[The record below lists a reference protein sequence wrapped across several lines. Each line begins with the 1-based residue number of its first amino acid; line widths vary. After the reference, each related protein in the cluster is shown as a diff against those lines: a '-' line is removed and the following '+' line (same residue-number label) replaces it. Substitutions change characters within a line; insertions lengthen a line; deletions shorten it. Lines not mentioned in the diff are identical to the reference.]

1 MFTVEVPKALRFKTT
16 LPYSDAEEMCVLGR
30 LAFLLIWLDVFHDS
44 DSNWSVN
51 SFVASPPLFLLLF
64 FFVVR
69 MNFPGHFL
77 HFSSFSLFLD
87 QVFLPGQFSSF
98 FFCFFLQFVC
108 RLGSSSVAF
117 CLIPSIHTVLVARWL
132 YRSLKEKG

>member
-64 FFVVR
+64 FCDLD
-69 MNFPGHFL
+69 NFFFQTILSIFL
-77 HFSSFSLFLD
+77 LSLSLFFFRTKYFFLVSFLQLSASFSSWFSASVLD
-87 QVFLPGQFSSF
+87 Q
-98 FFCFFLQFVC
+98 
-108 RLGSSSVAF
+108 
-117 CLIPSIHTVLVARWL
+117 
-132 YRSLKEKG
+132 